1 MQFLADLSNYEFLQ
15 RALITAILLGILGGV
30 VGSFVVLRGLS
41 LMADAIS
48 HAVLPGVAIS
58 YMLGINFFFGA
69 FAFGIF
75 TALGIGY
82 VSRETRIK
90 MDAAIG
96 IVFSAFLALGV
107 ILVAKAQTAIDLT
120 QILFGNV
127 LAVDNI
133 GLWLTVATFIVIT
146 AAVLIFYRP
155 LLVAT
160 FDPTFASVSGVPVK
174 AVHYGMLLSLTLVTV
189 VALQTVGV
197 LLVVALLVIPA
208 SAALLL
214 TNRLWMMLVLAGS
227 FGAISATTGLY
238 LSFVNNLPSGAV
250 VVLVATGIFILTFG
264 IAKIRGALNNRKSR
278 KQRASGNLTN
288 QLTANLAPQNSS
300 ERLSK
305 PSAAS
310 KETAQNAL

>member
-1 MQFLADLSNYEFLQ
+1 MTLAMGKGQKMQFLADLANYEFLQ
-15 RALITAILLGILGGV
+15 RALVTAVLLGILSGV

-58 YMLGINFFFGA
+58 YMIGINFFFGA
-69 FAFGIF
+69 FTFGIL
-75 TALGIGY
+75 TALGIGF
-82 VSRETRIK
+82 VSRETRVK

-127 LAVDNI
+127 LAVSRFDA
-133 GLWLTVATFIVIT
+133 GLTVATFVLILT
-146 AAVLIFYRP
+146 AAIIFYRP

-174 AVHYGMLLSLTLVTV
+174 AIHYGMLVTLTLVTV
-189 VALQTVGV
+189 VSLQTVGV

-208 SAALLL
+208 SSALLL
-214 TNRLWMMLVLAGS
+214 TNRLWVMLALAGT
-227 FGAISATTGLY
+227 FGAVSAVAGLY
-238 LSFVNNLPSGAV
+238 LSFLHNLPSGAV
-250 VVLVATGIFILTFG
+250 VVLVATAIFIISFIFAKVKASLSAKKTRQLPNPAQVAKERVKSG
-264 IAKIRGALNNRKSR
+264 I
-278 KQRASGNLTN
+278 
-288 QLTANLAPQNSS
+288 
-300 ERLSK
+300 
-305 PSAAS
+305 
-310 KETAQNAL
+310 